1 MSHFGIVSDQAS
13 NLLILMQIV
22 AVNHENVLCLRK
34 QVQRATDGNVSPL
47 G

>member
-13 NLLILMQIV
+13 DLLILMQIV
-22 AVNHENVLCLRK
+22 AVNHENVLCLGK
-34 QVQRATDGNVSPL
+34 QVQRATDGNVSPP